1 MVRNRH
7 CRLCGEVFCSVCCGK
22 YLSVD
27 QIGEGQRFCDSC
39 YLFLSKLRD
48 TKEEVTKMIG
58 NQ

>member
-1 MVRNRH
+1 MRRSH
-7 CRLCGEVFCSVCCGK
+7 CRLCGEVFCSTCCGK

-39 YLFLSKLRD
+39 YLFLSKLRQ
-48 TKEEVTKMIG
+48 TKTEVASLIS